1 MNGDTM
7 KKFIS
12 IFICL
17 MLIASLFAGCSG
29 GEERIDLIYP
39 FSGKIN
45 SYDPQVASTA
55 DEYMLAENCFEGL
68 VRCDDE
74 GNITPGCA
82 SSWEVDDGGASYT
95 FHLQKGLK
103 WYVYKKTLE
112 KYGDDFSPEITAHD
126 FVFALRRAVSPE
138 TCSPLYSTISSIE
151 GAPQI
156 HAGHGNADS
165 LGVYAIDD
173 YTLRINLS
181 APDAGFLQALSTA
194 AAMPCNEKFFNETN
208 GRYGL
213 STDYTLFNG
222 QFMLGVI
229 TENAYILKKNE
240 KYAGP
245 SAAIAADVTFKIVD
259 TDEAISPQ
267 LISGYYDAAYIRGYE
282 SVDAGKKKG
291 VSLSPYSNITWAFVF
306 NENSGMLEYKNARK
320 ALSIALSALDYE
332 KYPYL
337 SEAKGIIPPTCTAN
351 GKSYTE
357 QASDVTYSLN
367 HDEAIKLWK
376 SAASG
381 ASVYSAELTVIA
393 PESMESIAK
402 ELIQGIQKSICTI
415 SNIDD
420 KKASYTIKLET
431 MPESELKSRVYSGEY
446 DIALYPFEATTSSPV
461 SFLQGFSDV
470 NLSGFDA
477 AGFDL
482 ALSKAH
488 SASAQELVSAC
499 ETAEKELVNSFCYA
513 PLFYESSYYAMA
525 KGVSNVVFHP
535 GTGRVS
541 FIYATRKN

>member
-1 MNGDTM
+1 MIGDNM

-12 IFICL
+12 VLICL
-17 MLIASLFAGCSG
+17 TLIVSLFAGCSG
-29 GEERIDLIYP
+29 GEEKIDLIYP

-45 SYDPQVASTA
+45 SYDPQVASTS

-68 VRCDDE
+68 VRSDDE

-82 SSWEVDDGGASYT
+82 SSWDVDDGGTSYT

-103 WYVYKKTLE
+103 WYVYKKVLE
-112 KYGDDFSPEITAHD
+112 QYGDDYSPEITAHD
-126 FVFALRRAVSPE
+126 FVFALRRAVAPE
-138 TCSPLYSTISSIE
+138 TGSPLYSTISSIE

-156 HAGHGNADS
+156 HSGHRNVDS

-194 AAMPCNEKFFNETN
+194 AAMPCNEEFFNGTN

-213 STDYTLFNG
+213 STDYTMFNG
-222 QFMLGVI
+222 QFMLNVI
-229 TENAYILKKNE
+229 TEKSYILKKND

-245 SAAIAADVTFKIVD
+245 SPAIAADVTFKIVD
-259 TDEAISPQ
+259 PDEALSPQ

-282 SVDAGKKKG
+282 SIDAGKKKG
-291 VSLSPYSNITWAFVF
+291 VNLMPYSNIAWAFVF
-306 NENSGMLEYKNARK
+306 NEKSGILEYKNARK

-337 SEAKGIIPPTCTAN
+337 TDAKGIIPPTCTVN
-351 GKSYTE
+351 GKAYTE
-357 QASDVTYSLN
+357 QSSDVTYGLN
-367 HDEAIKLWK
+367 HDEAINLWK

-381 ASVYSAELTVIA
+381 ASIYTSELTVIA
-393 PESMESIAK
+393 PEKMESIAK
-402 ELIQGIQKSICTI
+402 ELIQGIQKSICTV
-415 SNIDD
+415 SNIDG
-420 KKASYTIKLET
+420 KKASYTIKLELMT
-431 MPESELKSRVYSGEY
+431 ESELKAKAYSGEY

-461 SFLQGFSDV
+461 SFLQEFLDV
-470 NLSGFDA
+470 NLSGFDT

-482 ALSKAH
+482 ALSRAH
-488 SASAQELVSAC
+488 SASADNLVSAC
-499 ETAEKELVNSFCYA
+499 SSAEKELVNSFCYV
-513 PLFYESSYYAMA
+513 PLFYESSYYATA